1 MNEKARN
8 TNVNEI
14 VDGKIEAAYI
24 PAFGVIIRI

>member
-24 PAFGVIIRI
+24 SA